1 MEWKKKTSHGSLGLP
16 FTAIRTFCGKADFFG
31 NVSLLVF
38 SVKNAPFT
46 AVKNSQN
53 GLFFRM
59 SNLSFTD
66 VK

>member
-1 MEWKKKTSHGSLGLP
+1 LP
-16 FTAIRTFCGKADFFG
+16 FTAIRTFVGKADFFG
-31 NVSLLVF
+31 NMSLLVF
-38 SVKNAPFT
+38 SVKNAPFI

-53 GLFFRM
+53 VLFARM